1 MIFKTKISM
10 NKIIIDLKN
19 ISKTFITYRK
29 EPGLIGT
36 LKSFVKRQ
44 EVKKEA
50 VKNVSFQINEGE
62 LIGFLGPNGAGK
74 TTTIKMLTGIVTPTS
89 GDLTVLG
96 HEPARREP
104 DLQRNFGLVMGQKN
118 QLFKDLPAYE
128 SLILMGHIYDMSDA
142 ETKES
147 MDELV
152 NILGAKDF
160 LNVPMRSL
168 SLGQR
173 MKCELIGALIHRPKI
188 LFLDEPTIG
197 LDVVAQKG
205 IRDFIKKVNQERGTT
220 IMLTSHYMKDIEE
233 LCKRVVVINL
243 GEIMFDGLLS
253 DLIDRHFDKSAPID
267 EIVRH
272 LYSKA

>member
-1 MIFKTKISM
+1 
-10 NKIIIDLKN
+10 
-19 ISKTFITYRK
+19 
-29 EPGLIGT
+29 
-36 LKSFVKRQ
+36 
-44 EVKKEA
+44 
-50 VKNVSFQINEGE
+50 
-62 LIGFLGPNGAGK
+62 
-74 TTTIKMLTGIVTPTS
+74 
-89 GDLTVLG
+89 
-96 HEPARREP
+96 
-104 DLQRNFGLVMGQKN
+104 
-118 QLFKDLPAYE
+118 
-128 SLILMGHIYDMSDA
+128 MGHIYDMSDA
-142 ETKES
+142 ETKDS

-152 NILGAKDF
+152 NILDAKDF

-233 LCKRVVVINL
+233 LCKRVIVINL
-243 GEIMFDGLLS
+243 GEIMYDGLLT
-253 DLIDRHFDKSAPID
+253 DLINRHADKNAPID

>member
-1 MIFKTKISM
+1 MP
-10 NKIIIDLKN
+10 IIDVRNL
-19 ISKTFITYRK
+19 SKTFTTYRK
-29 EPGLIGT
+29 EPGLLGT
-36 LKSFVKRQ
+36 LKSFVKRH

-50 VKNVSFQINEGE
+50 VKNVSFEIEAGE
-62 LIGFLGPNGAGK
+62 LVGFLGPNGAGK

-89 GDLTVLG
+89 GDLTVLS

-142 ETKES
+142 ETKDS

-152 NILGAKDF
+152 NILDAKDF

-233 LCKRVVVINL
+233 LCKRVIVINL
-243 GEIMFDGLLS
+243 GEIMYDGLLT
-253 DLIDRHFDKSAPID
+253 DLINRHADKNAPID